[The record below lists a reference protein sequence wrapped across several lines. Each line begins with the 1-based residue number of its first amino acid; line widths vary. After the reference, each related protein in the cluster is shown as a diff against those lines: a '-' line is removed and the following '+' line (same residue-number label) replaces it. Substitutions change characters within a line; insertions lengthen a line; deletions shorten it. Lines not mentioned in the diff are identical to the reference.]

1 MCQCACFSSL
11 THKCLHKYF
20 VYEFSQLFAVA
31 FCRSV
36 SAWVSR
42 KPTSGWWLTRVKPNP
57 ANRKCND
64 MIDLIKCVSEMKYKL
79 NPFSSKIQIYR
90 NVFRIF
96 TRGNF
101 VFPMILPLFS
111 VSDNLS
117 ITERKIISNQKN
129 FWSSILGVFLLLLAF
144 LYSWCHSEKDMKLN
158 CHGTEFQFSHSLW
171 QIGKKS
177 IERKEE
183 NTLRQTKKN
192 SIGKYFDYSRFSWN
206 NFFFFL
212 FSYSSWLLR
221 LLALWQLDVDEV
233 FLF

>member
-1 MCQCACFSSL
+1 MRASPR
-11 THKCLHKYF
+11 LHTN
-20 VYEFSQLFAVA
+20 VYIKILYTN
-31 FCRSV
+31 SV
-36 SAWVSR
+36 SYLPWRSAVLFLLESPASPQVADGLQESNQTQPTENVTTWLIWLNASVKWNTNWILFHLKSR
-42 KPTSGWWLTRVKPNP
+42 SIAMFFAYLQEE
-57 ANRKCND
+57 
-64 MIDLIKCVSEMKYKL
+64 IL
-79 NPFSSKIQIYR
+79 FS
-90 NVFRIF
+90 
-96 TRGNF
+96 
-101 VFPMILPLFS
+101 MILPLFS

-158 CHGTEFQFSHSLW
+158 WYGTEFQFSHSLW

>member
-90 NVFRIF
+90 NVFPIF

-144 LYSWCHSEKDMKLN
+144 LYFPVVIQKRIWNWIGMVPNFNFLTASDKL
-158 CHGTEFQFSHSLW
+158 
-171 QIGKKS
+171 GKSQSSGK
-177 IERKEE
+177 RKIHVGK
-183 NTLRQTKKN
+183 RKK
-192 SIGKYFDYSRFSWN
+192 I
-206 NFFFFL
+206 
-212 FSYSSWLLR
+212 
-221 LLALWQLDVDEV
+221 Q
-233 FLF
+233 